1 MSQAVLDTALDDL
14 GLIEASAGT
23 GKTYT
28 LAGLFAR
35 AVIVERRAV
44 PEILAVTY
52 TVRATQELHERVR
65 NRLLRAAELAMR
77 WREGDAAE
85 REGDD
90 AGDALLR
97 RLLAD
102 ALATGTETL
111 PGLRRRLA
119 RATREMDQAAITTIH
134 GFCQR
139 VLAEHALDTGQVLRP
154 AEMVTSAREMHAA
167 VAVELWREWNAS
179 ADAARTDDSAWLRAR
194 YGGPTGLAA
203 ALPALLAPEPLLPLP
218 PTRTPAD
225 PRPALDAAWQAFRL
239 GFAQHG
245 EAAHDLLVAALQGK
259 VLSGVKYKPEHV
271 ASLWSWL
278 RTAVAN
284 DATPTQ
290 WHERLDR
297 FTRAAL
303 ADGCNKGQQPPDSPL
318 CDAIAALLAAREAV
332 APWLEAHGL
341 HCLHALRAQ
350 ARERVRARKQA
361 FQQRDFDDLIDA
373 MLAAVTDPDHGP
385 RLCEA
390 VRVQFPLALIDE
402 FQDTD
407 ARQWTIFER
416 LFGAHARQAHDG
428 GDTNGL
434 LLVGDP
440 KQAIYR
446 FRGGDV
452 HTYQRARGTAVVA
465 PPLAHNFRSRPC
477 VIDTVNALFMRAY
490 ERAEHADEPD
500 QSPPLGEGIAFVA
513 TAAGGK
519 VADDALLI
527 DGLPAP
533 ALVFNELPRRRDDN
547 GKEKDWPKE
556 ESVEQLARGCA
567 QAIRDLLQLARDN
580 RARRRDGD
588 AMRPLEPRDCA
599 VLVRAHAEA
608 VAVRHALAAL
618 GVPAVATGRQSVFET
633 EQAHELL
640 SLLLALASPFDERR
654 LRAALATRLFG
665 FGAAQ
670 LHALADD
677 GDALQ
682 RWQNDFATWRLQW
695 EQHGPQ
701 AMLAGVLAR
710 QATRLLA
717 QVDGE
722 RQLTCFLQLGELL
735 QEARANATQP
745 RGLGPQGQIDWL
757 RAAIA
762 NADKDDF
769 EQTPRLESDAG
780 RVQILTLHASKG
792 LEFPLVFLPFVALG
806 RQRKDPDMALYQ
818 WNGERVRQV
827 RTDHRYSDEPAWG
840 KADVPGSAVALHLAE
855 EQDEDMRL
863 LYVGLTRAR
872 EALWVWGGA
881 VSYHEE
887 SALERLLGG
896 ARPSDELR
904 RALGDRLRIN
914 EARRPDPADTTRLP
928 PQAQAITPPALEARR
943 KLRRD
948 WWIHSFSQLHRQKPH
963 GVHALQEEA
972 PAVDERPLAATPPAV
987 FEAVDPRFRGER
999 FGNAVHH
1006 ALEHADFAQWRGHA
1020 DADPPAGERDVLV
1033 RALLSQDYAPDH
1045 VDDGVR
1051 ELARLVSATL
1061 NAPLP
1066 EGGRLCDVPPSARVA
1081 EIEFHFTLADA
1092 DSGELL
1098 ALLHRH
1104 GIARDRRDFGAWP
1117 RLSGLMNGKIDLTY
1131 VSAGRVHVLDY
1142 KSNLLAGYDQA
1153 TLAEAMRASEYDLQ
1167 ALLYVVALHRWLRV
1181 RRGGDYDYA
1190 RDFGGVRY
1198 LFCRGLEREGSRGI
1212 IAPRFDAALV
1222 DAVDALLAKGG
1233 AA

>member
-1 MSQAVLDTALDDL
+1 MSQAVLDTPLDNL

-44 PEILAVTY
+44 PEILAVTF
-52 TVRATQELHERVR
+52 TIRATQELHERVR
-65 NRLLRAAELAMR
+65 DRLLRAAELAAR

-85 REGDD
+85 RDGDD

-102 ALATGTETL
+102 AFATGTETL
-111 PGLRRRLA
+111 PSLRRRLA

-154 AEMVTSAREMHAA
+154 ADVVTSAREMHEA

-179 ADAARTDDSAWLRAR
+179 ADAGRTDDSAWLRSR
-194 YGGPTGLAA
+194 YGGPAGLAA
-203 ALPALLAPEPLLPLP
+203 ALPALLAPEPLLPSP
-218 PTRTPAD
+218 PPHVAPD

-239 GFAQHG
+239 AFAQHG

-271 ASLWSWL
+271 ASLWNWL

-284 DATPTQ
+284 DATPMQ

-303 ADGCNKGQQPPDSPL
+303 AEGCNKDQRPPDLPL
-318 CDAIAALLAAREAV
+318 CDAIAALLAARAAV
-332 APWLEAHGL
+332 TPWLEARGL
-341 HCLHALRAQ
+341 HCLHALRTQ

-390 VRVQFPLALIDE
+390 VRTQFPLALIDE

-416 LFGAHARQAHDG
+416 LFGAHAQQAADG
-428 GDTNGL
+428 ANGL

-452 HTYQRARGTAVVA
+452 HTYQRARDTAAVA
-465 PPLAHNFRSRPC
+465 PPLARNFRSRPGL
-477 VIDTVNALFMRAY
+477 IETVNALFAQSHLRAG
-490 ERAEHADEPD
+490 A
-500 QSPPLGEGIAFVA
+500 LGEGIDFVA
-513 TAAGGK
+513 TAPGGK

-527 DGLPAP
+527 DGLPAA
-533 ALVFNELPRRRDDN
+533 ALVFNELPRKRDDN
-547 GKEKDWPKE
+547 GKDKDKDWAKE
-556 ESVEQLARGCA
+556 ESVEHLARGCA
-567 QAIRDLLQLARDN
+567 QTIRDLLQRARDD
-580 RARRRDGD
+580 RVLRRDGD
-588 AMRPLEPRDCA
+588 TMRPLEPRDCA

-608 VAVRHALAAL
+608 VAVRHALAEL

-633 EQAHELL
+633 AQAHELL

-677 GDALQ
+677 GDTLQ
-682 RWQNDFATWRLQW
+682 RWQHDFATWRLRW

-722 RQLTCFLQLGELL
+722 RQLTCLLQLGELL

-806 RQRKDPDMALYQ
+806 RQRKDPDMALFQ
-818 WNGERVRQV
+818 WHGERVRQV
-827 RTDHRYSDEPAWG
+827 RTDHRHGDEPAWG
-840 KADVPGSAVALHLAE
+840 KADIPGSAVALHLAE

-896 ARPSDELR
+896 ARPADELR
-904 RALGDRLRIN
+904 RALGDRLRI
-914 EARRPDPADTTRLP
+914 EAARLPDPADATRLP
-928 PQAQAITPPALEARR
+928 PQLQAITPPALEARR

-948 WWIHSFSQLHRQKPH
+948 WWIHSFSQLHRQKLH
-963 GVHALQEEA
+963 GVHAVQDEA
-972 PAVDERPLAATPPAV
+972 PAIDERPLAATPPAV

-1006 ALEHADFAQWRGHA
+1006 ALEHADFAQWSDHA
-1020 DADPPAGERDVLV
+1020 GAEPPEGERDVLV
-1033 RALLSQDYAPDH
+1033 RALQSQDYASDH
-1045 VDDGVR
+1045 VDDGVY
-1051 ELARLVSATL
+1051 ELTRLVSATL

-1066 EGGRLCDVPPSARVA
+1066 EGSRLCDVPPSARVA

-1092 DSGELL
+1092 DSGALL

-1131 VSAGRVHVLDY
+1131 LGGGRVHVLDY
-1142 KSNLLAGYDQA
+1142 KSNLLAGYDEA

-1167 ALLYVVALHRWLRV
+1167 ALLYVIALHRWLRV

-1212 IAPRFDAALV
+1212 IAPRFDVALV
-1222 DAVDALLAKGG
+1222 DAVDALLAKGD

>member
-1 MSQAVLDTALDDL
+1 MSQAVLATALDEL

-44 PEILAVTY
+44 PDILAVTF
-52 TVRATQELHERVR
+52 TIRATQELHERVR
-65 NRLLRAAELAMR
+65 DRLLRAAELAAS
-77 WREGDAAE
+77 WHAGDAAAHAD
-85 REGDD
+85 GD
-90 AGDALLR
+90 AGTALLR
-97 RLLAD
+97 RLLSD
-102 ALATGTETL
+102 ALADGREDIRA
-111 PGLRRRLA
+111 LRRRLD
-119 RATREMDQAAITTIH
+119 RAAREMDQAAITTIH

-154 AEMVTSAREMHAA
+154 AEVVTSAREMHEA
-167 VAVELWREWNAS
+167 VAVELWREWNA
-179 ADAARTDDSAWLRAR
+179 ATDDAGTDASAWLRTR
-194 YGGPTGLAA
+194 YGGPSGLAA

-218 PTRTPAD
+218 PAQAPAD
-225 PRPALDAAWQAFRL
+225 PRPALDAAWQAFRES
-239 GFAQHG
+239 FARHG
-245 EAAHDLLVAALQGK
+245 EAAHDLIVAALRDK
-259 VLSGVKYKPEHV
+259 VLSGVKYKPDQV
-271 ASLWSWL
+271 ASLWAWL
-278 RTAVAN
+278 RTATAHE
-284 DATPTQ
+284 AAPSQ

-303 ADGCNKGQQPPDSPL
+303 ADGCNKGRQPPDSPL
-318 CDAIAALLAAREAV
+318 CEAIAALLAAREAL
-332 APWLEAHGL
+332 APWREAHGL
-341 HCLHALRAQ
+341 QCLHALRAQ
-350 ARERVRARKQA
+350 ARDRARARKQA

-373 MLAAVTDPDHGP
+373 MLAAVTDAEHGP
-385 RLCEA
+385 RLCAA
-390 VRVQFPLALIDE
+390 VRGQFPLALIDE

-416 LFGAHARQAHDG
+416 LFGEHARRADRG
-428 GDTNGL
+428 ADANGL

-452 HTYQRARGTAVVA
+452 HTYQHAGASATPV
-465 PPLAHNFRSRPC
+465 PPLAENFRSRPRL
-477 VIDTVNALFMRAY
+477 IAAVNALFAQAY
-490 ERAEHADEPD
+490 AKAELAGEP
-500 QSPPLGEGIAFVA
+500 QPFGHGIGF
-513 TAAGGK
+513 AAIAPGGRID
-519 VADDALLI
+519 DDALRI
-527 DGLPAP
+527 DGASAP
-533 ALVFNELPRRRDDN
+533 ALVFNELPSME
-547 GKEKDWPKE
+547 GGKDWNKDE
-556 ESVEQLARGCA
+556 AIEHLARGCA
-567 QAIRDLLQLARDN
+567 QAIRDLLRMGADG
-580 RARRRDGD
+580 RALRRDGG
-588 AMRPLEPRDCA
+588 ALRPLEARDCA

-608 VAVRHALAAL
+608 VAVRHALAQL
-618 GVPAVATGRQSVFET
+618 GVPAVATGRQSLFET

-640 SLLLALASPFDERR
+640 TLLLALAAPFDERR

-665 FGAAQ
+665 FDAAR

-677 GDALQ
+677 GTALAAMQ
-682 RWQNDFATWRLQW
+682 HDFAAWRLRW

-701 AMLAGVLAR
+701 AMLADVLAK

-722 RQLTCFLQLGELL
+722 RQLTSFLQLGELL

-745 RGLGPQGQIDWL
+745 RGLGPQGQVDWL

-769 EQTPRLESDAG
+769 EQTPRLESDAS

-792 LEFPLVFLPFVALG
+792 LEFPLVFLPFLALG
-806 RQRKDPDMALYQ
+806 RPRRDPAMALYQ
-818 WNGERVRQV
+818 WRGQRVRQV
-827 RTDHRYSDEPAWG
+827 PTDSRHGDEPAW
-840 KADVPGSAVALHLAE
+840 ADACRLHHAE
-855 EQDEDMRL
+855 ERSEDMRL

-872 EALWVWGGA
+872 EALWLWGGA
-881 VSYHEE
+881 VSNHEQ
-887 SALERLLGG
+887 SALHALLGG
-896 ARPSDELR
+896 MRPAATLHA
-904 RALGDRLRIN
+904 ALGDGVLRI
-914 EARRPDPADTTRLP
+914 ETPRLPDPGDTTRLP
-928 PQAQAITPPALEARR
+928 PAAATATPAACQAER

-963 GVHALQEEA
+963 GVHALQDEA
-972 PAVDERPLAATPPAV
+972 PATDERPLAATPPTV
-987 FEAVDPRFRGER
+987 FAEVDPRFRGER

-1006 ALEHADFAQWRGHA
+1006 ALEHADFARWRDHA
-1020 DADPPAGERDVLV
+1020 GEAPPAAQREVLV
-1033 RALLSQDYAPDH
+1033 AALQSQDYPPDS

-1051 ELARLVSATL
+1051 ELARLVAATL

-1066 EGGRLCDVPPSARVA
+1066 EGGRLCELAPAACVA

-1092 DSGELL
+1092 DSAALL
-1098 ALLHRH
+1098 ALLHAH

-1131 VSAGRVHVLDY
+1131 RNDGRVYVLDY
-1142 KSNLLAGYDQA
+1142 KSNLLAAYDQA

-1167 ALLYVVALHRWLRV
+1167 ALLYVVALHRWLRL
-1181 RRGGDYDYA
+1181 RRGADYDHA

-1198 LFCRGLEREGSRGI
+1198 LFCRGLDRNDPERGV

-1222 DAVDALLAKGG
+1222 ASVDALLGG
-1233 AA
+1233 GGRA